1 MQLTKISK
9 TGTMHFKL
17 SDNREGFIYPKSGY
31 VRVSCKSQSNFRR
44 RGIKLY
50 QINKKLKHYN
60 PNRDNYYYS
69 RVKVYN
75 LLDQLQMLYS
85 FNLKNCK

>member
-17 SDNREGFIYPKSGY
+17 SDNREGLVYPKSGY
-31 VRVSCKSQSNFRR
+31 VRVSCKSIGFYGR

-50 QINKKLKHYN
+50 QINKKI
-60 PNRDNYYYS
+60 
-69 RVKVYN
+69 N
-75 LLDQLQMLYS
+75 LQQI
-85 FNLKNCK
+85 

>member
-17 SDNREGFIYPKSGY
+17 SDNREGLVYPKSGY
-31 VRVSCKSQSNFRR
+31 VRVSCKSIGFYGR

-50 QINKKLKHYN
+50 QINKKIKYTKSN
-60 PNRDNYYYS
+60 GNYYYS
-69 RVKVYN
+69 RVKIN
-75 LLDQLQMLYS
+75 NILDQLTLLYK
-85 FNLKNCK
+85 FNQKNCK

>member
-9 TGTMHFKL
+9 SGTMHFKL
-17 SDNREGFIYPKSGY
+17 SDNREGLVYPKSGY
-31 VRVSCKSQSNFRR
+31 VRVSCKSNSTFRR

-50 QINKKLKHYN
+50 QINKKVKYTKSN
-60 PNRDNYYYS
+60 GNYYYS
-69 RVKVYN
+69 RVKINN
-75 LLDQLQMLYS
+75 LLDQLELLYK

>member
-9 TGTMHFKL
+9 SGTMHFKL
-17 SDNREGFIYPKSGY
+17 SDNREGLVYPKSGY

-50 QINKKLKHYN
+50 QINKKLKTTN
-60 PNRDNYYYS
+60 AWGNYSYS
-69 RVKVYN
+69 RVKVFN
-75 LLDQLQMLYS
+75 LLDQLQMLYA